1 MGETVGENMRLIDA
15 DELIKQI
22 QTTYCQ
28 DCEDCNK
35 NRDFFHCH
43 TEQIIGDIH
52 FAPTI
57 DPWHYPSKGE
67 LPEKDGEYF
76 ITVKIEGGGFL
87 NALALYYVDRGWL
100 GMFNKP
106 YAWQYITSPK
116 EEA

>member
-1 MGETVGENMRLIDA
+1 MRLIDA
-15 DELIKQI
+15 DEVLKEIKEYEDGCKMLSLEVDPRVIKQHI
-22 QTTYCQ
+22 T
-28 DCEDCNK
+28 
-35 NRDFFHCH
+35 
-43 TEQIIGDIH
+43 

-76 ITVKIEGGGFL
+76 ITVRLEGGGFL